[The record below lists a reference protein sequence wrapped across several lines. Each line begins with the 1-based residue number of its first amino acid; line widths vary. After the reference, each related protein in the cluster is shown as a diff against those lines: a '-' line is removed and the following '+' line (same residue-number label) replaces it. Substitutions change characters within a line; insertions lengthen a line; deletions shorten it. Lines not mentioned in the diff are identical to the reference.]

1 MKQATLSSYYASS
14 AFDPPEESP
23 LPSDIIGIGFDDN
36 LVEMLDEIER
46 EENFGVSIN
55 WYSAA
60 LKCEALMKDEMRD
73 CERNEWEFDIH
84 EMKSDFLKIIKDC
97 D

>member
-23 LPSDIIGIGFDDN
+23 LPSDIIGIGFDDQ
-36 LVEMLDEIER
+36 LIEMLDEIEC
-46 EENFGVSIN
+46 EENFGSLIN
-55 WYSAA
+55 WYVAA
-60 LKCEALMKDEMRD
+60 QKCEELMKDEMRD
-73 CERNEWEFDIH
+73 CERNEWEFDIC